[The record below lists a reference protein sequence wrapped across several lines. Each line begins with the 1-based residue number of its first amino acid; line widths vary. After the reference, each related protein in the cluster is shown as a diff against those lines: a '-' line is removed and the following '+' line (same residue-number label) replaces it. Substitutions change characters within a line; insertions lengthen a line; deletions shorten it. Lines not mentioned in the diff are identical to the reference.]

1 MGQIILFTV
10 YAIIFL
16 LHIPSKKKNCVSSL
30 LNTVEFYICRIFSG
44 RTTSPQNYYEDKN
57 LEYKILLATKMLCI
71 CAVFCLCEA
80 RNFEVG
86 TLKPSKGYQKNVNW
100 REKWL
105 CTSSISIYNEY
116 WGVVKQQRWR
126 LNIFHSGQT
135 ILSRQPTNFRS
146 DLSSMELHVSI
157 FVSIEFILLHRWPS
171 EAESET
177 FLSLAHS
184 LGCDV
189 IQKQEVPYYFKI
201 SFVKQFCVPKHEF
214 YCSKHHK
221 VIGKKQYFNV
231 SILFC
236 RRKE

>member
-1 MGQIILFTV
+1 MHLRS
-10 YAIIFL
+10 FL
-16 LHIPSKKKNCVSSL
+16 SIWS
-30 LNTVEFYICRIFSG
+30 
-44 RTTSPQNYYEDKN
+44 
-57 LEYKILLATKMLCI
+57 
-71 CAVFCLCEA
+71 

-86 TLKPSKGYQKNVNW
+86 TLKPSKGYQKTSIE
-100 REKWL
+100 EKNGYVPVPFL
-105 CTSSISIYNEY
+105 FTMNMNIEVLSNNKD
-116 WGVVKQQRWR
+116 GD
-126 LNIFHSGQT
+126 LTIFHSGQT

-214 YCSKHHK
+214 YCRKLHK
-221 VIGKKQYFNV
+221 IIGKNN
-231 SILFC
+231 ILMLVFFFAEE
-236 RRKE
+236 KNKLYKIKTDTGLSNPE